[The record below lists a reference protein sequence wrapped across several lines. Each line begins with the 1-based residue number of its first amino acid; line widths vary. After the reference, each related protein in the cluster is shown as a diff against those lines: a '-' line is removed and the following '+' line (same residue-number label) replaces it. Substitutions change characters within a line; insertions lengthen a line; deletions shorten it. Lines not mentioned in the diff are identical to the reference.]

1 MNLIAERLFPD
12 AILPKKVHSR
22 SSGYDLFSHRFVSV
36 YRDDQLEVLDSDY
49 SKFDITLNPNDRVMI
64 GTGFKICV
72 DYKKTSMVNFCN
84 EHDLTWELQVR
95 PRSGTS
101 WKRGL
106 SVTNTPGTI
115 DDGYTGEIFVLITNT
130 SNIKQR
136 IEIGERIAQIVP
148 ALVALPKL
156 FEWTVGE
163 SSDGRGEGALNSTG
177 KY

>member
-1 MNLIAERLFPD
+1 MNLVAERLFVD
-12 AILPKKVHSR
+12 AILPKKDHSR
-22 SSGYDLFSHRFVSV
+22 SSGFDLFSHRFVSV
-36 YRDDQLEVLDSDY
+36 YRSGQLEVLDSNY
-49 SKFDITLNPNDRVMI
+49 SKSDITLNPCDRVMI

-95 PRSGTS
+95 PRGGTS

-106 SVTNTPGTI
+106 AVSNTPGTV
-115 DDGYTGEIFVLITNT
+115 DDGYTGEIFVLMTNT
-130 SNIKQR
+130 SDVQQT

-148 ALVALPKL
+148 ALVALPKII
-156 FEWTVGE
+156 EQTVDV
-163 SSDGRGEGALNSTG
+163 SSDGRGEGSLNSTG